1 MRSARGRRAN
11 ASPPAAPSQGRR
23 RGACLT
29 ALAVVAVAIGWL
41 ALSPAPPPS
50 LDTGWDKLNHLLA
63 FAVLGVLA
71 QGVRGRPGRP
81 AVAAV
86 VSTFLYGVLIE
97 AVQAWV
103 PGRSSDWQDLL
114 ANAAGIAVGVG
125 LASAVWGRGTARGS
139 HSGSD

>member
-1 MRSARGRRAN
+1 MA
-11 ASPPAAPSQGRR
+11 
-23 RGACLT
+23 
-29 ALAVVAVAIGWL
+29 AVAIGWL

-71 QGVRGRPGRP
+71 QGVGPQPGKP
-81 AVAAV
+81 GVTAA

-125 LASAVWGRGTARGS
+125 LAWAVWGHGTARGRHS
-139 HSGSD
+139 GRHSGSQRERG